1 MTYGYKNICNIKL
14 LLLFNFKTSLFFRAE
29 SAPLRTDVEVR
40 IEVEDVND
48 NQPTLEDFRIVY
60 NVVEDEPLPAVVGR
74 IPAEDADPT
83 SRLR

>member
-1 MTYGYKNICNIKL
+1 M
-14 LLLFNFKTSLFFRAE
+14 
-29 SAPLRTDVEVR
+29 
-40 IEVEDVND
+40 ND